1 MKRASEPMAYSP
13 KDAAQHLGI
22 GLTALYVEIRA
33 GRIKVRKFGRRSLIG
48 ADDLKAWF
56 ARLPEKEAT

>member
-1 MKRASEPMAYSP
+1 MRRASQPMAYSP
-13 KDAAQHLGI
+13 KDAAQYLGI

-33 GRIKVRKFGRRSLIG
+33 GRIKVRKYGRRSLIG

-56 ARLPEKEAT
+56 ARLPQKEAP